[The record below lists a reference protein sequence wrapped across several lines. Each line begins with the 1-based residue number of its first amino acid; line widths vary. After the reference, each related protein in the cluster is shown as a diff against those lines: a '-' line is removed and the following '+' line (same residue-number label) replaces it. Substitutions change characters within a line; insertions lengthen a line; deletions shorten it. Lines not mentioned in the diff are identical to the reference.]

1 MDKYEYRVKTE
12 QMLAHLEKKEYQK
25 AMDIA
30 ESIDWRR
37 VKNAS
42 MLNTVSEI
50 YEYNGEFK
58 KGRDIL
64 FLAFDRASGSR
75 KIVYRLGTLALKIKD
90 IREATDCY
98 EEFVKLA
105 PKDPNQYIL
114 KYKIL
119 RTQGAA
125 LSDQIAALEE
135 FKKAEYIEKWA
146 YELAKLYDEAG
157 MTAECLEECDDL
169 ILWFSEGKYV
179 YLAME
184 LKMKYKPLTPLQQE
198 KYDSRPGAVK
208 KQPEPVKQ
216 TESTLEEVDD
226 ENEYDEG
233 SEEEVQ
239 ESTVQRIDDAQVQ
252 EIPPEPVPMQEE
264 FEIPEEAAQADV
276 VPEEVVPEATVAV
289 EETPMYR
296 EEEPEASVETPE
308 EHTSAIK
315 QVVTGAT
322 LEEALAQG
330 VAVASGIN
338 IEEEAMKE
346 REDEILANGQMMI
359 DDILQKWEAKQK
371 DHEEAIAKQK
381 AKDEERLQ
389 KEREQARIR
398 QEEERKEV
406 ERKAAE
412 AEARRKAEEEAA
424 RKAAEE
430 EARRKAEE
438 EARRKAEEE
447 ARRKAEEEARRKAE
461 AEARRK
467 AEEEARRKAEEE
479 ARRKA
484 EEEAARKAAEEEARR
499 KAEEEAARKAAEEEA
514 RRKAEEEAA
523 RKAAEE
529 EARRKAE
536 EEARRKAEEEAA
548 RKAEEEAA
556 DEEES
561 ERNTQRIPDDIVRL
575 MEEMESENEDSED
588 EIYEEELEDGPGM
601 DEDFIEGIEDE
612 LDGLDMNGSS
622 FEEGDF
628 DEGDF
633 EEEDLEGEDF
643 DEADF
648 EEEDLE
654 GEDFDEG
661 DFEEED
667 FDEEDFDEADFEE
680 EDLDEEELEEA
691 DFDEDDDEDDFEDID
706 DEETDFDEGD
716 FEEDMDEED
725 FDEEEIDDDEELDF
739 GEDLEGED
747 FDEADFEEED
757 LDEGDFDE
765 GDFEEEDFDE
775 EEIEDEDD
783 TEELEIEEPSEEE
796 IQARIKKS
804 KGGVPFDTG
813 FVVTGRYD
821 LSATSEIGLKA
832 GLTEEQKKLFSYFV
846 PVRGMS
852 EQIVEVLDND
862 RRAQREGTSKT
873 GNLLVIGRK
882 GSGKTVLAV
891 DIVKAIQKQRNLKQ
905 GKVAIV
911 TGESLN
917 KKELT
922 NIIQKL
928 RGGAIIIEHA
938 GKLNSRTV
946 KELNYLME
954 KKTGELLF
962 VLEDQRKPLE
972 RLMTANPE
980 FKKKFSSKLELPV
993 FINDE
998 LVTFGQTYAKENGY
1012 KLDEMGI
1019 LALYSRIDVMQRED
1033 HAVSVAE
1040 VKEIMDEAIAH
1051 SQKANVKHLARRV
1064 FGKGT
1069 DDSDRIIL
1077 KEEDFK
1083 I

>member
-12 QMLAHLEKKEYQK
+12 QMLDHLEKKEYQQAK
-25 AMDIA
+25 EIA
-30 ESIDWRR
+30 DGIDWRR

-64 FLAFDRASGSR
+64 FLAFDRAPGSR

-119 RTQGAA
+119 RTQGAS
-125 LSDQIAALEE
+125 LTDQITALEE

-208 KQPEPVKQ
+208 KKPEPEKQ
-216 TESTLEEVDD
+216 PESTLEEVDD
-226 ENEYDEG
+226 ENEYNEG
-233 SEEEVQ
+233 TEETVDVQ
-239 ESTVQRIDDAQVQ
+239 EEPVREPVTERVDESEVQ
-252 EIPPEPVPMQEE
+252 EIPPQEVPMQETVVQE
-264 FEIPEEAAQADV
+264 EIPQEVPMQETVVQEEIPQEEIVEEAA
-276 VPEEVVPEATVAV
+276 EEVV
-289 EETPMYR
+289 
-296 EEEPEASVETPE
+296 EEEPVYTETEEAAE
-308 EHTSAIK
+308 EHGSTIK

-330 VAVASGIN
+330 MAVANGIT

-359 DDILQKWEAKQK
+359 DDILQKWEEKQK
-371 DHEEAIAKQK
+371 DHEAAIEKQK

-398 QEEERKEV
+398 QEEERREV

-412 AEARRKAEEEAA
+412 AEARRKAE
-424 RKAAEE
+424 
-430 EARRKAEE
+430 
-438 EARRKAEEE
+438 
-447 ARRKAEEEARRKAE
+447 
-461 AEARRK
+461 
-467 AEEEARRKAEEE
+467 
-479 ARRKA
+479 

-529 EARRKAE
+529 EAEPISK
-536 EEARRKAEEEAA
+536 
-548 RKAEEEAA
+548 
-556 DEEES
+556 
-561 ERNTQRIPDDIVRL
+561 TQRIPDDIVRL
-575 MEEMESENEDSED
+575 MEEMENEES
-588 EIYEEELEDGPGM
+588 EEELYEEDFEDGSETE
-601 DEDFIEGIEDE
+601 EDFIEGIEEE
-612 LDGLDMNGSS
+612 LSGIDMSGSS
-622 FEEGDF
+622 FEEADF
-628 DEGDF
+628 DDEDF
-633 EEEDLEGEDF
+633 E
-643 DEADF
+643 EADF
-648 EEEDLE
+648 EEEDFE
-654 GEDFDEG
+654 DEDFE
-661 DFEEED
+661 
-667 FDEEDFDEADFEE
+667 EADFEE
-680 EDLDEEELEEA
+680 EDFEDEDFEEA
-691 DFDEDDDEDDFEDID
+691 DFEEEDFEDEDFEEADFEEDFDADFADVEDEEDFDDDFADVD
-706 DEETDFDEGD
+706 DEETDFDD
-716 FEEDMDEED
+716 EDL
-725 FDEEEIDDDEELDF
+725 EIEDDEE
-739 GEDLEGED
+739 
-747 FDEADFEEED
+747 AD
-757 LDEGDFDE
+757 
-765 GDFEEEDFDE
+765 
-775 EEIEDEDD
+775 
-783 TEELEIEEPSEEE
+783 EELEIEEPSEEE

-891 DIVKAIQKQRNLKQ
+891 DIVKAIQKQRSLKQ

-938 GKLNSRTV
+938 GKLNARTV

-1040 VKEIMDEAIAH
+1040 VKEIMDEAISH

-1077 KEEDFK
+1077 KEEDFR

>member
-12 QMLAHLEKKEYQK
+12 QMLDHLEKKEYQK

-64 FLAFDRASGSR
+64 FLAFDRAPGSR

-276 VPEEVVPEATVAV
+276 VPEEVVPEATAAV

-438 EARRKAEEE
+438 EAARKAEEE
-447 ARRKAEEEARRKAE
+447 ARR
-461 AEARRK
+461 
-467 AEEEARRKAEEE
+467 
-479 ARRKA
+479 
-484 EEEAARKAAEEEARR
+484 
-499 KAEEEAARKAAEEEA
+499 
-514 RRKAEEEAA
+514 
-523 RKAAEE
+523 AAEE

-556 DEEES
+556 DEEKS

-628 DEGDF
+628 DEADF

-691 DFDEDDDEDDFEDID
+691 DFDEDEDDFEDID

>member
-12 QMLAHLEKKEYQK
+12 QMLDHLEKKEYQK

-64 FLAFDRASGSR
+64 FLAFDRAPGSR

-276 VPEEVVPEATVAV
+276 VPEEVVPEATAAV

-447 ARRKAEEEARRKAE
+447 ARRKAEEEA
-461 AEARRK
+461 
-467 AEEEARRKAEEE
+467 
-479 ARRKA
+479 
-484 EEEAARKAAEEEARR
+484 ARKAAEEEARR

-514 RRKAEEEAA
+514 A

-536 EEARRKAEEEAA
+536 AEARRKAEEEAA

-588 EIYEEELEDGPGM
+588 EIYEEEFEDGPGM

-612 LDGLDMNGSS
+612 LAGLDMNGSS

-628 DEGDF
+628 DEADF

-643 DEADF
+643 DEGDF

>member
-12 QMLAHLEKKEYQK
+12 QMLDHLEKKEYQQAK
-25 AMDIA
+25 EIA
-30 ESIDWRR
+30 DGIDWRR

-64 FLAFDRASGSR
+64 FLAFDRAPGSR

-119 RTQGAA
+119 RTQGAS
-125 LSDQIAALEE
+125 LTDQITALEE

-208 KQPEPVKQ
+208 KKPEPEKQ
-216 TESTLEEVDD
+216 PESTLEEVDD
-226 ENEYDEG
+226 ENEYNEG
-233 SEEEVQ
+233 TEETVDVQ
-239 ESTVQRIDDAQVQ
+239 EEPVREPVTERVDESEVQ
-252 EIPPEPVPMQEE
+252 EIPPQEVPMQETVVQE
-264 FEIPEEAAQADV
+264 EIPQEVPMQETVVQEEIPQEDIVEEAEEEVVEEEPVYTEPEEAA
-276 VPEEVVPEATVAV
+276 
-289 EETPMYR
+289 
-296 EEEPEASVETPE
+296 E
-308 EHTSAIK
+308 EHGSTIK

-330 VAVASGIN
+330 MAVANGIT

-359 DDILQKWEAKQK
+359 DDILQKWEEKQK
-371 DHEEAIAKQK
+371 DHEAAIEKQK
-381 AKDEERLQ
+381 AKDEERLL

-398 QEEERKEV
+398 QEEERREV

-412 AEARRKAEEEAA
+412 AEARRKAEEEEAA

-438 EARRKAEEE
+438 EEAARKAAEE
-447 ARRKAEEEARRKAE
+447 AARKAAEEA
-461 AEARRK
+461 
-467 AEEEARRKAEEE
+467 

-529 EARRKAE
+529 EAEPISK
-536 EEARRKAEEEAA
+536 
-548 RKAEEEAA
+548 
-556 DEEES
+556 
-561 ERNTQRIPDDIVRL
+561 TQRIPDDIVRL
-575 MEEMESENEDSED
+575 MEEMGNEES
-588 EIYEEELEDGPGM
+588 EEELYEEDFEDGSETE
-601 DEDFIEGIEDE
+601 EDFIEGIEEE
-612 LDGLDMNGSS
+612 LSGIDMSGSS
-622 FEEGDF
+622 FEEADFGDEDF
-628 DEGDF
+628 EEADFEDEDFEDEDF
-633 EEEDLEGEDF
+633 EEEDEEEADFEDEDF
-643 DEADF
+643 EDEDFEEADF
-648 EEEDLE
+648 EEEDFE
-654 GEDFDEG
+654 DEDFEEA

-667 FDEEDFDEADFEE
+667 FDADFADVDDEEEDFDADF
-680 EDLDEEELEEA
+680 A
-691 DFDEDDDEDDFEDID
+691 DVD
-706 DEETDFDEGD
+706 DEETDFDD
-716 FEEDMDEED
+716 EDL
-725 FDEEEIDDDEELDF
+725 EIEDDEE
-739 GEDLEGED
+739 
-747 FDEADFEEED
+747 AD
-757 LDEGDFDE
+757 
-765 GDFEEEDFDE
+765 
-775 EEIEDEDD
+775 
-783 TEELEIEEPSEEE
+783 EELEIEEPSEEE

-873 GNLLVIGRK
+873 GNLL
-882 GSGKTVLAV
+882 A
-891 DIVKAIQKQRNLKQ
+891 
-905 GKVAIV
+905 
-911 TGESLN
+911 
-917 KKELT
+917 
-922 NIIQKL
+922 
-928 RGGAIIIEHA
+928 
-938 GKLNSRTV
+938 
-946 KELNYLME
+946 
-954 KKTGELLF
+954 
-962 VLEDQRKPLE
+962 
-972 RLMTANPE
+972 
-980 FKKKFSSKLELPV
+980 
-993 FINDE
+993 
-998 LVTFGQTYAKENGY
+998 
-1012 KLDEMGI
+1012 
-1019 LALYSRIDVMQRED
+1019 
-1033 HAVSVAE
+1033 
-1040 VKEIMDEAIAH
+1040 
-1051 SQKANVKHLARRV
+1051 
-1064 FGKGT
+1064 
-1069 DDSDRIIL
+1069 
-1077 KEEDFK
+1077 
-1083 I
+1083 

>member
-12 QMLAHLEKKEYQK
+12 QMLDHLEKKEYQK

-64 FLAFDRASGSR
+64 FLAFDRAPGSR

-125 LSDQIAALEE
+125 LSDQIVALEE

-276 VPEEVVPEATVAV
+276 VPEEVVPEEVVPEATAAV

-412 AEARRKAEEEAA
+412 AEARRKAEEEA
-424 RKAAEE
+424 
-430 EARRKAEE
+430 
-438 EARRKAEEE
+438 
-447 ARRKAEEEARRKAE
+447 
-461 AEARRK
+461 
-467 AEEEARRKAEEE
+467 RRKAEEE

-523 RKAAEE
+523 RKA
-529 EARRKAE
+529 
-536 EEARRKAEEEAA
+536 
-548 RKAEEEAA
+548 EEEAA
-556 DEEES
+556 DEKES

-628 DEGDF
+628 DEADF

-691 DFDEDDDEDDFEDID
+691 DFEDID

-747 FDEADFEEED
+747 FDEADFEEEDLEEED

>member
-12 QMLAHLEKKEYQK
+12 QMLDHLEKKEYQQAK
-25 AMDIA
+25 EIA
-30 ESIDWRR
+30 DGIDWRR

-64 FLAFDRASGSR
+64 FLAFDRAPGSR

-119 RTQGAA
+119 RTQGAS
-125 LSDQIAALEE
+125 LTDQITALEE

-208 KQPEPVKQ
+208 KKPEPEKQ
-216 TESTLEEVDD
+216 PESTLEEVDD
-226 ENEYDEG
+226 ENEYNEG
-233 SEEEVQ
+233 TEETVDVQ
-239 ESTVQRIDDAQVQ
+239 EEPVREPVTERVDESEVQ
-252 EIPPEPVPMQEE
+252 EIPPQEVPMQETVVQE
-264 FEIPEEAAQADV
+264 EIPQEVPMQETVVQEEIPQEEIVEEAAEEVVEEEPVYTEPEEA
-276 VPEEVVPEATVAV
+276 V
-289 EETPMYR
+289 EEHGST
-296 EEEPEASVETPE
+296 
-308 EHTSAIK
+308 IK

-330 VAVASGIN
+330 MAVANGIT

-359 DDILQKWEAKQK
+359 DDILQKWEEKQK
-371 DHEEAIAKQK
+371 DHEAAIEKQK

-398 QEEERKEV
+398 QEEERREV

-412 AEARRKAEEEAA
+412 AEARRKAEEEEAA
-424 RKAAEE
+424 RKAAE
-430 EARRKAEE
+430 A
-438 EARRKAEEE
+438 
-447 ARRKAEEEARRKAE
+447 
-461 AEARRK
+461 
-467 AEEEARRKAEEE
+467 EARRKAEEE

-514 RRKAEEEAA
+514 EPISK
-523 RKAAEE
+523 
-529 EARRKAE
+529 
-536 EEARRKAEEEAA
+536 
-548 RKAEEEAA
+548 
-556 DEEES
+556 
-561 ERNTQRIPDDIVRL
+561 TQRIPDDIVRL
-575 MEEMESENEDSED
+575 MEEMGNEES
-588 EIYEEELEDGPGM
+588 EEELYEEDFEDGSETE
-601 DEDFIEGIEDE
+601 EDFIEGIEEE
-612 LDGLDMNGSS
+612 LSGIDMSGSS
-622 FEEGDF
+622 FEEADFGD
-628 DEGDF
+628 EDF
-633 EEEDLEGEDF
+633 E
-643 DEADF
+643 EADF
-648 EEEDLE
+648 EEEDFE
-654 GEDFDEG
+654 DEDFEEADFEEEDFEDEDFEEADFEDEDFEEEDEEEADFEDEDFEEKDEEEADFEEEDFEDEDFEEADFEEEDFEDEDFEEADFEEEDFEDEDFEEA

-667 FDEEDFDEADFEE
+667 FDADFADVEDEEEDFDNDFAD
-680 EDLDEEELEEA
+680 A
-691 DFDEDDDEDDFEDID
+691 D
-706 DEETDFDEGD
+706 DEETDFDD
-716 FEEDMDEED
+716 EDL
-725 FDEEEIDDDEELDF
+725 EIEDDEE
-739 GEDLEGED
+739 
-747 FDEADFEEED
+747 AD
-757 LDEGDFDE
+757 
-765 GDFEEEDFDE
+765 
-775 EEIEDEDD
+775 
-783 TEELEIEEPSEEE
+783 EELEIEEPSEEE

-891 DIVKAIQKQRNLKQ
+891 DIVKAIQKQRSLKQ

-938 GKLNSRTV
+938 GKLNARTV

-1040 VKEIMDEAIAH
+1040 VKEIMDEAISH

-1077 KEEDFK
+1077 KEEDFR

>member
-12 QMLAHLEKKEYQK
+12 QMLDHLEKKEYQQAK
-25 AMDIA
+25 EIA
-30 ESIDWRR
+30 DGIDWRR

-64 FLAFDRASGSR
+64 FLAFDRAPGSR

-119 RTQGAA
+119 RTQGAS
-125 LSDQIAALEE
+125 LTDQITALEE

-208 KQPEPVKQ
+208 KKPEPEKQ
-216 TESTLEEVDD
+216 PESTLEEVDD
-226 ENEYDEG
+226 ENEYNE
-233 SEEEVQ
+233 STEETVDVQ
-239 ESTVQRIDDAQVQ
+239 EEPVREPVTERVDESEVQ
-252 EIPPEPVPMQEE
+252 EIPPQEVPMQETVVQE
-264 FEIPEEAAQADV
+264 EIPQEVPMQETVVQEEIPQEEIVEEAAEEVVEEEPVYTEPEEAA
-276 VPEEVVPEATVAV
+276 EEYGST
-289 EETPMYR
+289 
-296 EEEPEASVETPE
+296 
-308 EHTSAIK
+308 IK

-330 VAVASGIN
+330 MAVANGIT

-359 DDILQKWEAKQK
+359 DDILQKWEEKQK
-371 DHEEAIAKQK
+371 DHEAAIEKQK

-398 QEEERKEV
+398 QEEERREV

-412 AEARRKAEEEAA
+412 AEARRKAEEEEAA

-447 ARRKAEEEARRKAE
+447 AEPISK
-461 AEARRK
+461 
-467 AEEEARRKAEEE
+467 
-479 ARRKA
+479 
-484 EEEAARKAAEEEARR
+484 
-499 KAEEEAARKAAEEEA
+499 
-514 RRKAEEEAA
+514 
-523 RKAAEE
+523 
-529 EARRKAE
+529 
-536 EEARRKAEEEAA
+536 
-548 RKAEEEAA
+548 
-556 DEEES
+556 
-561 ERNTQRIPDDIVRL
+561 TQRIPDDIVRL
-575 MEEMESENEDSED
+575 MEEMGNEES
-588 EIYEEELEDGPGM
+588 EEELYEEDFEDGSETE
-601 DEDFIEGIEDE
+601 EDFIEGIEEE
-612 LDGLDMNGSS
+612 LSGIDMSGSS
-622 FEEGDF
+622 FEEADFGD
-628 DEGDF
+628 EDF
-633 EEEDLEGEDF
+633 E
-643 DEADF
+643 EADF
-648 EEEDLE
+648 EEED
-654 GEDFDEG
+654 
-661 DFEEED
+661 FE
-667 FDEEDFDEADFEE
+667 EADFEE
-680 EDLDEEELEEA
+680 EDFEDEDFEDEDFEEA
-691 DFDEDDDEDDFEDID
+691 DFEEEDFEDEDFEEADFEEEDFEEEDEEEADFEEEDFEDEDFEEADFEEEDFEDEDFEEADFEEEDVDADFADVEDEEEDFDDDFADVD
-706 DEETDFDEGD
+706 DEETDFDD
-716 FEEDMDEED
+716 EDL
-725 FDEEEIDDDEELDF
+725 EIEDDEE
-739 GEDLEGED
+739 
-747 FDEADFEEED
+747 AD
-757 LDEGDFDE
+757 
-765 GDFEEEDFDE
+765 
-775 EEIEDEDD
+775 
-783 TEELEIEEPSEEE
+783 EELEIEEPSEEE

-891 DIVKAIQKQRNLKQ
+891 DIVKAIQKQRSLKQ

-938 GKLNSRTV
+938 GKLNARTV

-1040 VKEIMDEAIAH
+1040 VKEIMDEAISH

-1077 KEEDFK
+1077 KEEDFR

>member
-1 MDKYEYRVKTE
+1 
-12 QMLAHLEKKEYQK
+12 
-25 AMDIA
+25 
-30 ESIDWRR
+30 
-37 VKNAS
+37 
-42 MLNTVSEI
+42 
-50 YEYNGEFK
+50 
-58 KGRDIL
+58 
-64 FLAFDRASGSR
+64 
-75 KIVYRLGTLALKIKD
+75 
-90 IREATDCY
+90 
-98 EEFVKLA
+98 
-105 PKDPNQYIL
+105 
-114 KYKIL
+114 
-119 RTQGAA
+119 
-125 LSDQIAALEE
+125 
-135 FKKAEYIEKWA
+135 
-146 YELAKLYDEAG
+146 
-157 MTAECLEECDDL
+157 
-169 ILWFSEGKYV
+169 
-179 YLAME
+179 
-184 LKMKYKPLTPLQQE
+184 
-198 KYDSRPGAVK
+198 
-208 KQPEPVKQ
+208 
-216 TESTLEEVDD
+216 
-226 ENEYDEG
+226 
-233 SEEEVQ
+233 
-239 ESTVQRIDDAQVQ
+239 
-252 EIPPEPVPMQEE
+252 
-264 FEIPEEAAQADV
+264 
-276 VPEEVVPEATVAV
+276 
-289 EETPMYR
+289 
-296 EEEPEASVETPE
+296 
-308 EHTSAIK
+308 
-315 QVVTGAT
+315 
-322 LEEALAQG
+322 
-330 VAVASGIN
+330 
-338 IEEEAMKE
+338 
-346 REDEILANGQMMI
+346 
-359 DDILQKWEAKQK
+359 
-371 DHEEAIAKQK
+371 
-381 AKDEERLQ
+381 
-389 KEREQARIR
+389 
-398 QEEERKEV
+398 
-406 ERKAAE
+406 
-412 AEARRKAEEEAA
+412 
-424 RKAAEE
+424 
-430 EARRKAEE
+430 
-438 EARRKAEEE
+438 
-447 ARRKAEEEARRKAE
+447 
-461 AEARRK
+461 
-467 AEEEARRKAEEE
+467 
-479 ARRKA
+479 
-484 EEEAARKAAEEEARR
+484 
-499 KAEEEAARKAAEEEA
+499 
-514 RRKAEEEAA
+514 
-523 RKAAEE
+523 
-529 EARRKAE
+529 
-536 EEARRKAEEEAA
+536 
-548 RKAEEEAA
+548 
-556 DEEES
+556 
-561 ERNTQRIPDDIVRL
+561 

-612 LDGLDMNGSS
+612 LAGLDMNGSS

-628 DEGDF
+628 DEADF

-643 DEADF
+643 DEGDF

-938 GKLNSRTV
+938 GKLNSGTV

>member
-12 QMLAHLEKKEYQK
+12 QMLDHLEKKEYQQAK
-25 AMDIA
+25 EIA
-30 ESIDWRR
+30 DGIDWRR

-64 FLAFDRASGSR
+64 FLAFDRAPGSR

-119 RTQGAA
+119 RTQGAS
-125 LSDQIAALEE
+125 LTDQITALEE

-208 KQPEPVKQ
+208 KKPEPEKQ
-216 TESTLEEVDD
+216 PESTLEEVDD
-226 ENEYDEG
+226 ENEYNEG
-233 SEEEVQ
+233 TEETVDVQ
-239 ESTVQRIDDAQVQ
+239 EEPVREPVTERVDESEVQ
-252 EIPPEPVPMQEE
+252 EIPPQEVPMQETVVQE
-264 FEIPEEAAQADV
+264 EIPQEVPMQETVVQEEIPQEEIVEEAAEEVVEEEPVYTEPEEAA
-276 VPEEVVPEATVAV
+276 
-289 EETPMYR
+289 
-296 EEEPEASVETPE
+296 E
-308 EHTSAIK
+308 EHGSTIK

-330 VAVASGIN
+330 MAVANGIT

-359 DDILQKWEAKQK
+359 DDILQKWEEKQK
-371 DHEEAIAKQK
+371 DHEAAIEKQK

-398 QEEERKEV
+398 QEEERREV

-412 AEARRKAEEEAA
+412 AEARRKAEEEEAA
-424 RKAAEE
+424 RKA
-430 EARRKAEE
+430 
-438 EARRKAEEE
+438 
-447 ARRKAEEEARRKAE
+447 
-461 AEARRK
+461 

-536 EEARRKAEEEAA
+536 EEAARKAAEEEAEPIS
-548 RKAEEEAA
+548 K
-556 DEEES
+556 
-561 ERNTQRIPDDIVRL
+561 TQRIPDDIVRL
-575 MEEMESENEDSED
+575 MEEMGNEES
-588 EIYEEELEDGPGM
+588 EEELYEEDFEDGSETE
-601 DEDFIEGIEDE
+601 EDFIEGIEEE
-612 LDGLDMNGSS
+612 LSGIDMSGSS
-622 FEEGDF
+622 FEEADFGD
-628 DEGDF
+628 EDF
-633 EEEDLEGEDF
+633 E
-643 DEADF
+643 EADF
-648 EEEDLE
+648 EEEDFE
-654 GEDFDEG
+654 EEDFEEEDEEEADFEEEDFEDEDFEEADFEEEDFEDEDFEEA

-667 FDEEDFDEADFEE
+667 FDADFADVDDEEEDFD
-680 EDLDEEELEEA
+680 
-691 DFDEDDDEDDFEDID
+691 DDFADVD
-706 DEETDFDEGD
+706 DEETDFDD
-716 FEEDMDEED
+716 EDL
-725 FDEEEIDDDEELDF
+725 EIEDDEE
-739 GEDLEGED
+739 
-747 FDEADFEEED
+747 AD
-757 LDEGDFDE
+757 
-765 GDFEEEDFDE
+765 
-775 EEIEDEDD
+775 
-783 TEELEIEEPSEEE
+783 EELEIEEPSEEE

-891 DIVKAIQKQRNLKQ
+891 DIVKAIQKQRSLKQ

-938 GKLNSRTV
+938 GKLNARTV

-1040 VKEIMDEAIAH
+1040 VKEIMDEAISH

-1077 KEEDFK
+1077 KEEDFR

>member
-12 QMLAHLEKKEYQK
+12 QMLDHLEKKEYQQAK
-25 AMDIA
+25 EIA
-30 ESIDWRR
+30 DGIDWRR

-64 FLAFDRASGSR
+64 FLAFDRAPGSR

-119 RTQGAA
+119 RTQGAS
-125 LSDQIAALEE
+125 LTDQITALEE

-208 KQPEPVKQ
+208 KKPEPEKQ
-216 TESTLEEVDD
+216 PESTLEEVDD
-226 ENEYDEG
+226 ENEYNE
-233 SEEEVQ
+233 STEETVDVQ
-239 ESTVQRIDDAQVQ
+239 EEPVREPVTERVDESEVQ
-252 EIPPEPVPMQEE
+252 EIPPQEVPMQETVVQE
-264 FEIPEEAAQADV
+264 EIPQEVPMQETVVQEEIPQEEIVEEAAEEVVEEEPVYTEPEEAA
-276 VPEEVVPEATVAV
+276 
-289 EETPMYR
+289 
-296 EEEPEASVETPE
+296 E
-308 EHTSAIK
+308 EHGSTIK

-330 VAVASGIN
+330 MAVANGIT

-359 DDILQKWEAKQK
+359 DDILQKWEEKQK
-371 DHEEAIAKQK
+371 DHEAAIEKQK

-398 QEEERKEV
+398 QEEERREV

-412 AEARRKAEEEAA
+412 AEARRKAEEEEAA

-447 ARRKAEEEARRKAE
+447 AEPISK
-461 AEARRK
+461 
-467 AEEEARRKAEEE
+467 
-479 ARRKA
+479 
-484 EEEAARKAAEEEARR
+484 
-499 KAEEEAARKAAEEEA
+499 
-514 RRKAEEEAA
+514 
-523 RKAAEE
+523 
-529 EARRKAE
+529 
-536 EEARRKAEEEAA
+536 
-548 RKAEEEAA
+548 
-556 DEEES
+556 
-561 ERNTQRIPDDIVRL
+561 TQRIPDDIVRL
-575 MEEMESENEDSED
+575 MEEMGNEES
-588 EIYEEELEDGPGM
+588 EEELYEEDFEDGSETE
-601 DEDFIEGIEDE
+601 EDFIEGIEEE
-612 LDGLDMNGSS
+612 LSGIDMSGSS
-622 FEEGDF
+622 FEEADFGD
-628 DEGDF
+628 EDF
-633 EEEDLEGEDF
+633 E
-643 DEADF
+643 EADF
-648 EEEDLE
+648 EEEDFEEADL
-654 GEDFDEG
+654 
-661 DFEEED
+661 EEED
-667 FDEEDFDEADFEE
+667 FDDEDFEEADFEE
-680 EDLDEEELEEA
+680 EDFEDEDFEEA
-691 DFDEDDDEDDFEDID
+691 DFEEEDVDADFADVEDEEEDFDDDFADVD
-706 DEETDFDEGD
+706 DEETDFDD
-716 FEEDMDEED
+716 EDL
-725 FDEEEIDDDEELDF
+725 EIEDDEE
-739 GEDLEGED
+739 
-747 FDEADFEEED
+747 AD
-757 LDEGDFDE
+757 
-765 GDFEEEDFDE
+765 
-775 EEIEDEDD
+775 
-783 TEELEIEEPSEEE
+783 EELEIEEPSEEE

-891 DIVKAIQKQRNLKQ
+891 DIVKAIQKQRSLKQ

-938 GKLNSRTV
+938 GKLNARTV

-1040 VKEIMDEAIAH
+1040 VKEIMDEAISH

-1077 KEEDFK
+1077 KEEDFR

>member
-12 QMLAHLEKKEYQK
+12 QMLDHLEKKEYQQAK
-25 AMDIA
+25 EIA
-30 ESIDWRR
+30 DGIDWRR

-64 FLAFDRASGSR
+64 FLAFDRAPGSR

-119 RTQGAA
+119 RTQGAS
-125 LSDQIAALEE
+125 LTDQITALEE

-208 KQPEPVKQ
+208 KKPEPEKQ
-216 TESTLEEVDD
+216 PESTLEEVDD
-226 ENEYDEG
+226 ENEYNEG
-233 SEEEVQ
+233 TEETVDVQ
-239 ESTVQRIDDAQVQ
+239 EEPVREPVTERVDESEVQ
-252 EIPPEPVPMQEE
+252 EIPPQEVPMQETVVQE
-264 FEIPEEAAQADV
+264 EIPQEVPMQETVVQEEIPQEDIVEEAEEEVVEEEPVYTEPEEAA
-276 VPEEVVPEATVAV
+276 
-289 EETPMYR
+289 
-296 EEEPEASVETPE
+296 E
-308 EHTSAIK
+308 EHGSTIK

-330 VAVASGIN
+330 MAVANGIT

-359 DDILQKWEAKQK
+359 DDILQKWEEKQK
-371 DHEEAIAKQK
+371 DHEAAIEKQK
-381 AKDEERLQ
+381 AKDEERLL

-398 QEEERKEV
+398 QEEERREV

-412 AEARRKAEEEAA
+412 AEARRKAEEEEAA

-438 EARRKAEEE
+438 EEAARKAAEE
-447 ARRKAEEEARRKAE
+447 AARKAAEEA
-461 AEARRK
+461 
-467 AEEEARRKAEEE
+467 

-529 EARRKAE
+529 EAEPISK
-536 EEARRKAEEEAA
+536 
-548 RKAEEEAA
+548 
-556 DEEES
+556 
-561 ERNTQRIPDDIVRL
+561 TQRIPDDIVRL
-575 MEEMESENEDSED
+575 MEEMGNEES
-588 EIYEEELEDGPGM
+588 EEELYEEDFEDGSETE
-601 DEDFIEGIEDE
+601 EDFIEGIEEE
-612 LDGLDMNGSS
+612 LSGIDMSGSS
-622 FEEGDF
+622 FEEADFGDEDF
-628 DEGDF
+628 EEADFEDEDFEDEDFEEADFEDEDFEDEDFEDEDFEETDF
-633 EEEDLEGEDF
+633 EEEDFEDEDF
-643 DEADF
+643 EEADLEDEDFEEEDEEEADFEDEDFEDEDFEEADF
-648 EEEDLE
+648 EEEDFE
-654 GEDFDEG
+654 DEDFEEA

-667 FDEEDFDEADFEE
+667 FDADFADVDDEEEDFDADF
-680 EDLDEEELEEA
+680 A
-691 DFDEDDDEDDFEDID
+691 DVD
-706 DEETDFDEGD
+706 DEETDFDD
-716 FEEDMDEED
+716 EDL
-725 FDEEEIDDDEELDF
+725 EIEDDEE
-739 GEDLEGED
+739 
-747 FDEADFEEED
+747 AD
-757 LDEGDFDE
+757 
-765 GDFEEEDFDE
+765 
-775 EEIEDEDD
+775 
-783 TEELEIEEPSEEE
+783 EELEIEEPSEEE

-891 DIVKAIQKQRNLKQ
+891 DIVKAIQKQRSLKQ

-938 GKLNSRTV
+938 GKLNARTV

-1040 VKEIMDEAIAH
+1040 VKEIMDEAISH

-1077 KEEDFK
+1077 KEEDFR

>member
-12 QMLAHLEKKEYQK
+12 QMLDLLEKKEYQK

-64 FLAFDRASGSR
+64 FLAFDRAPGSR

-276 VPEEVVPEATVAV
+276 VPEEVVPEATAAV

-447 ARRKAEEEARRKAE
+447 ARRKAEEEAARKA
-461 AEARRK
+461 

-479 ARRKA
+479 AARKAA

-536 EEARRKAEEEAA
+536 AEARRKAEEEAA

-588 EIYEEELEDGPGM
+588 EIYEEEFEDGPGM

-612 LDGLDMNGSS
+612 LAGLDMNGSS

-628 DEGDF
+628 DEADF

-643 DEADF
+643 DEGDF

>member
-12 QMLAHLEKKEYQK
+12 QMLDHLEKKEYQQAK
-25 AMDIA
+25 EIA
-30 ESIDWRR
+30 DGIDWRR

-64 FLAFDRASGSR
+64 FLAFDRAPGSR

-119 RTQGAA
+119 RTQGAS
-125 LSDQIAALEE
+125 LTDQITALEE

-208 KQPEPVKQ
+208 KKPEPEKQ
-216 TESTLEEVDD
+216 PESTLEEVDD
-226 ENEYDEG
+226 ENEYNE
-233 SEEEVQ
+233 STEETVDVQ
-239 ESTVQRIDDAQVQ
+239 EEPVREPVTERVDESEVQ
-252 EIPPEPVPMQEE
+252 EIPPQEVPMQEAVVQE
-264 FEIPEEAAQADV
+264 EIPQEVPMQETVVQEEIPQEEIVEEAAEEVVEEEPVYTEPEEAA
-276 VPEEVVPEATVAV
+276 
-289 EETPMYR
+289 
-296 EEEPEASVETPE
+296 E
-308 EHTSAIK
+308 EHGSTIK

-330 VAVASGIN
+330 MAVANGIT

-359 DDILQKWEAKQK
+359 DDILQKWEEKQK
-371 DHEEAIAKQK
+371 DHEAAIEKQK

-398 QEEERKEV
+398 QEEERREV

-430 EARRKAEE
+430 EARRKAE
-438 EARRKAEEE
+438 
-447 ARRKAEEEARRKAE
+447 
-461 AEARRK
+461 
-467 AEEEARRKAEEE
+467 EEE

-514 RRKAEEEAA
+514 EPISK
-523 RKAAEE
+523 
-529 EARRKAE
+529 
-536 EEARRKAEEEAA
+536 
-548 RKAEEEAA
+548 
-556 DEEES
+556 
-561 ERNTQRIPDDIVRL
+561 TQRIPDDIVRL
-575 MEEMESENEDSED
+575 MEEMGNEES
-588 EIYEEELEDGPGM
+588 EEELYEEDFEDGSETE
-601 DEDFIEGIEDE
+601 EDFIEGIEEE
-612 LDGLDMNGSS
+612 LSGIDMSGSS
-622 FEEGDF
+622 FEEADFGD
-628 DEGDF
+628 EDF
-633 EEEDLEGEDF
+633 E
-643 DEADF
+643 EADF
-648 EEEDLE
+648 EEEDFE
-654 GEDFDEG
+654 DEDFEEADFEDE

-667 FDEEDFDEADFEE
+667 EEEDFEDEDFEEADFEDEEEDFEDEDFEEADFEE
-680 EDLDEEELEEA
+680 EDFEDEDFEEA
-691 DFDEDDDEDDFEDID
+691 DFEEEDFEDEDFEEADFEEEDFEADFADVEDEEEDFDDDFADVD
-706 DEETDFDEGD
+706 DEETDFDD
-716 FEEDMDEED
+716 EDL
-725 FDEEEIDDDEELDF
+725 EIEDDEE
-739 GEDLEGED
+739 
-747 FDEADFEEED
+747 AD
-757 LDEGDFDE
+757 
-765 GDFEEEDFDE
+765 
-775 EEIEDEDD
+775 
-783 TEELEIEEPSEEE
+783 EELEIEEPSEEE

-891 DIVKAIQKQRNLKQ
+891 DIVKAIQKQRSLKQ

-938 GKLNSRTV
+938 GKLNARTV

-1040 VKEIMDEAIAH
+1040 VKEIMDEAISH

-1077 KEEDFK
+1077 KEEDFR

>member
-12 QMLAHLEKKEYQK
+12 QMLDHLETKEYQQAK
-25 AMDIA
+25 EIA
-30 ESIDWRR
+30 DGIDWRR

-42 MLNTVSEI
+42 MLYTVSEI

-64 FLAFDRASGSR
+64 FLAFDRAPGSR

-119 RTQGAA
+119 RTQGAS
-125 LSDQIAALEE
+125 LTDQITALEE

-208 KQPEPVKQ
+208 KKPEPEKQ
-216 TESTLEEVDD
+216 PESTLEEVDD
-226 ENEYDEG
+226 ENEYNE
-233 SEEEVQ
+233 STEETVDVQ
-239 ESTVQRIDDAQVQ
+239 EEPVREPVTERVDESEVQ
-252 EIPPEPVPMQEE
+252 EIPPQEVPMQETVVQE
-264 FEIPEEAAQADV
+264 EIPQEVPMQETVVQEEIPQEEIVEEAAEEVVEEEPVYTEPEEAA
-276 VPEEVVPEATVAV
+276 
-289 EETPMYR
+289 
-296 EEEPEASVETPE
+296 E
-308 EHTSAIK
+308 EHGSTIK

-330 VAVASGIN
+330 MAVANGIT

-359 DDILQKWEAKQK
+359 DDILQKWEEKQK
-371 DHEEAIAKQK
+371 DHEAAIEKQK

-398 QEEERKEV
+398 QEEERREV

-438 EARRKAEEE
+438 E
-447 ARRKAEEEARRKAE
+447 
-461 AEARRK
+461 
-467 AEEEARRKAEEE
+467 E

-499 KAEEEAARKAAEEEA
+499 NAEEEAARKAAEEEA
-514 RRKAEEEAA
+514 EPISK
-523 RKAAEE
+523 
-529 EARRKAE
+529 
-536 EEARRKAEEEAA
+536 
-548 RKAEEEAA
+548 
-556 DEEES
+556 
-561 ERNTQRIPDDIVRL
+561 TQRIPDDIVRL
-575 MEEMESENEDSED
+575 MEEMGNEES
-588 EIYEEELEDGPGM
+588 EEELYEEDFEDGSETE
-601 DEDFIEGIEDE
+601 EDFIEGIEEE
-612 LDGLDMNGSS
+612 LSGIDMSGSS
-622 FEEGDF
+622 FEEADFGD
-628 DEGDF
+628 EDF
-633 EEEDLEGEDF
+633 E
-643 DEADF
+643 EADF
-648 EEEDLE
+648 EEEDFE
-654 GEDFDEG
+654 DEDFEEEDEEEADFEEEDFEEEDFEDEDFEEADFEEEDFEEA

-667 FDEEDFDEADFEE
+667 FDADFADVEDEEEDFD
-680 EDLDEEELEEA
+680 
-691 DFDEDDDEDDFEDID
+691 DDFADVDE
-706 DEETDFDEGD
+706 EETDFDD
-716 FEEDMDEED
+716 EDL
-725 FDEEEIDDDEELDF
+725 EIEDDEE
-739 GEDLEGED
+739 
-747 FDEADFEEED
+747 AD
-757 LDEGDFDE
+757 
-765 GDFEEEDFDE
+765 
-775 EEIEDEDD
+775 
-783 TEELEIEEPSEEE
+783 EELEIEEPSEEE

-891 DIVKAIQKQRNLKQ
+891 DIVKAIQKQRSLKQ

-938 GKLNSRTV
+938 GKLNARTV

-1040 VKEIMDEAIAH
+1040 VKEIMDEAISH

-1077 KEEDFK
+1077 KEEDFR

>member
-12 QMLAHLEKKEYQK
+12 QMLDHLEKKEYQQAK
-25 AMDIA
+25 EIA
-30 ESIDWRR
+30 DGIDWRR

-64 FLAFDRASGSR
+64 FLAFDRAPGSR

-119 RTQGAA
+119 RTQGAS
-125 LSDQIAALEE
+125 LTDQITALEE

-208 KQPEPVKQ
+208 KKPEPEKQ
-216 TESTLEEVDD
+216 PESTLEEVDD
-226 ENEYDEG
+226 ENEYNE
-233 SEEEVQ
+233 STEETVDVQ
-239 ESTVQRIDDAQVQ
+239 EEPVREPVTERVDESEVQ
-252 EIPPEPVPMQEE
+252 EIPPQEVPMQETVVQE
-264 FEIPEEAAQADV
+264 EIPQEVPMQETVVQEEIPQEEIVEEAAEEVVEEEPVYTEPEEAA
-276 VPEEVVPEATVAV
+276 
-289 EETPMYR
+289 
-296 EEEPEASVETPE
+296 E
-308 EHTSAIK
+308 EHGSTIK

-330 VAVASGIN
+330 MAVANGIT

-359 DDILQKWEAKQK
+359 DDILQKWEEKQK
-371 DHEEAIAKQK
+371 DHEAAIEKQK

-398 QEEERKEV
+398 QEEERREV

-412 AEARRKAEEEAA
+412 AEARRKAEEEEAA
-424 RKAAEE
+424 RKA
-430 EARRKAEE
+430 
-438 EARRKAEEE
+438 
-447 ARRKAEEEARRKAE
+447 
-461 AEARRK
+461 
-467 AEEEARRKAEEE
+467 AEEE

-529 EARRKAE
+529 EVRRKAEEEAARKAAE

-548 RKAEEEAA
+548 RKAAEEEA
-556 DEEES
+556 EPIS
-561 ERNTQRIPDDIVRL
+561 KTQRIPDDIVRL
-575 MEEMESENEDSED
+575 MEEMGNEES
-588 EIYEEELEDGPGM
+588 EEELYEEDFEDGSETE
-601 DEDFIEGIEDE
+601 EDFIEGIEEE
-612 LDGLDMNGSS
+612 LSGIDMSGSS
-622 FEEGDF
+622 FEEADFGD
-628 DEGDF
+628 EDF
-633 EEEDLEGEDF
+633 E
-643 DEADF
+643 EADF
-648 EEEDLE
+648 EEEDFE
-654 GEDFDEG
+654 DEDFEDEDFEEADFEEEDFEDEDFEDEDFEEADFEDEDFEDEDFEEADFEDEDFEEEDEEEADFEEEDFEEADFEEEDFEDEDFEDEDFEEA

-667 FDEEDFDEADFEE
+667 FDADFADVEDEEEDFD
-680 EDLDEEELEEA
+680 
-691 DFDEDDDEDDFEDID
+691 DDFADVD
-706 DEETDFDEGD
+706 DEETDFDD
-716 FEEDMDEED
+716 EDL
-725 FDEEEIDDDEELDF
+725 EIEDDEE
-739 GEDLEGED
+739 
-747 FDEADFEEED
+747 AD
-757 LDEGDFDE
+757 
-765 GDFEEEDFDE
+765 
-775 EEIEDEDD
+775 
-783 TEELEIEEPSEEE
+783 EELEIEEPSEEE

-891 DIVKAIQKQRNLKQ
+891 DIVKAIQKQRSLKQ

-938 GKLNSRTV
+938 GKLNARTV

-1040 VKEIMDEAIAH
+1040 VKEIMDEAISH

-1077 KEEDFK
+1077 KEEDFR

>member
-1 MDKYEYRVKTE
+1 MSLKYEKLIRKMT
-12 QMLAHLEKKEYQK
+12 LAEKAVMMSGKNTWETVDFEKYGIPSMVMSDGPHGLRRQAGAGDHLGL
-25 AMDIA
+25 
-30 ESIDWRR
+30 
-37 VKNAS
+37 NAS
-42 MLNTVSEI
+42 LP
-50 YEYNGEFK
+50 
-58 KGRDIL
+58 
-64 FLAFDRASGSR
+64 
-75 KIVYRLGTLALKIKD
+75 
-90 IREATDCY
+90 ATC
-98 EEFVKLA
+98 F
-105 PKDPNQYIL
+105 P
-114 KYKIL
+114 
-119 RTQGAA
+119 TAA
-125 LSDQIAALEE
+125 GVANS
-135 FKKAEYIEKWA
+135 W
-146 YELAKLYDEAG
+146 DEALG
-157 MTAECLEECDDL
+157 EE
-169 ILWFSEGKYV
+169 IG
-179 YLAME
+179 
-184 LKMKYKPLTPLQQE
+184 
-198 KYDSRPGAVK
+198 
-208 KQPEPVKQ
+208 
-216 TESTLEEVDD
+216 
-226 ENEYDEG
+226 
-233 SEEEVQ
+233 
-239 ESTVQRIDDAQVQ
+239 
-252 EIPPEPVPMQEE
+252 
-264 FEIPEEAAQADV
+264 
-276 VPEEVVPEATVAV
+276 
-289 EETPMYR
+289 
-296 EEEPEASVETPE
+296 
-308 EHTSAIK
+308 
-315 QVVTGAT
+315 
-322 LEEALAQG
+322 EALA
-330 VAVASGIN
+330 
-338 IEEEAMKE
+338 EEAVTMGVNVILGPGLNIKRSPLCGRNFEYFSEDPYHAGKMAAAYVRGIQSKGIAACPKHFAANSQELRRMANDSVVDERTFREIYTTGFEIAIKE
-346 REDEILANGQMMI
+346 GKSKSIMSSYNEVNGVYANENSHMLQEILVDEWGFDGFVVSDWGGSNDHALGVKNGSHLEMPGTGKSGMY
-359 DDILQKWEAKQK
+359 DIIHAVENGDLDEAVLDQRLDELLNVIFSTHQATEDAKGK
-371 DHEEAIAKQK
+371 TFDVEAHHN
-381 AKDEERLQ
+381 L
-389 KEREQARIR
+389 
-398 QEEERKEV
+398 
-406 ERKAAE
+406 
-412 AEARRKAEEEAA
+412 
-424 RKAAEE
+424 
-430 EARRKAEE
+430 
-438 EARRKAEEE
+438 
-447 ARRKAEEEARRKAE
+447 
-461 AEARRK
+461 
-467 AEEEARRKAEEE
+467 
-479 ARRKA
+479 
-484 EEEAARKAAEEEARR
+484 ARKAAEEEARR
-499 KAEEEAARKAAEEEA
+499 KAEEEAARKAEEEA
-514 RRKAEEEAA
+514 RRA
-523 RKAAEE
+523 
-529 EARRKAE
+529 AE

-556 DEEES
+556 DEKES

-628 DEGDF
+628 DEADF

-643 DEADF
+643 DEGDF

-716 FEEDMDEED
+716 FEEDLDEED